1 MKFVTLWLSLVCIIF
16 FIFQLIIPN
25 FTDFFILNSSSYAQ
39 PYRFITSIF
48 LHGSFSHLIFNLFA
62 LILFGLILE
71 SLVGSKRFLM
81 IFFVSGILANLVSVN
96 FYPSSLGASGAI
108 YGIFGTLTIIRPLMT
123 VWVFSLPMP
132 MFFAAI
138 IWIVLSIIGIFN
150 PTDNTGHIAHLSGI
164 LFGFIFGIIL
174 KIKNKQQR
182 VKKEKIRIPEEY
194 MQRWEDSWI
203 VNR

>member
-96 FYPSSLGASGAI
+96 FYPFSLGASGAI

-194 MQRWEDSWI
+194 MQKWEDSWI
-203 VNR
+203 MNR

>member
-150 PTDNTGHIAHLSGI
+150 PTDNTWHIAHLSGI

>member
-96 FYPSSLGASGAI
+96 FYPFSLGASGAI

-182 VKKEKIRIPEEY
+182 VKKEKIHIPEEY

-203 VNR
+203 MNR